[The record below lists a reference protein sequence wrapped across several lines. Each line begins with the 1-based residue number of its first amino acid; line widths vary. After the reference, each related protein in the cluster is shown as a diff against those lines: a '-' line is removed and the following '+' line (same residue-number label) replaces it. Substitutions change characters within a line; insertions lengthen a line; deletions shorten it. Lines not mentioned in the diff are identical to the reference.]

1 MSSTRIDDLDIR
13 VRDALTSWKKLDTID
28 VKILE
33 GVTQLG
39 PRNLSHV
46 AKSTQ
51 LPHTTVRFRVSRMT
65 RDALLFL
72 HLTPNTANMGL
83 KRAVVFI
90 EAAFGYETS
99 LMDFLKIN
107 DFWMFLCPI
116 YGQFEGS
123 AGIWAVP
130 YDKAREFQEFLKKLQ
145 DAGVARKIEVLW
157 TTSFHNVSVSSRWF
171 DESEEA
177 WAFDWDEWLEEA
189 ETIEGELP
197 SILVEPKDWPVNV
210 DYTDLLIIK
219 ELENDARMTLP
230 EISDKLEV
238 PLSKIKYH
246 YHEHVLKR
254 DLVAGYQ
261 VEIYRFPFPLCEIL
275 FFKFEF
281 DDQEKLDKFALSLL
295 DKPIAINIGKVLGK
309 NELISHIFLPKWQLR
324 RFIRALSILAK
335 RGRLKKYT
343 YYIQDM
349 YNTLRE
355 TIPYEHFKNNIWTYN
370 HKHQLDEIK
379 RLHKKSSN

>member
-13 VRDALTSWKKLDTID
+13 VRDALTSWKKMDAID

-39 PRNLSHV
+39 PRNLSQV
-46 AKSTQ
+46 AKSTR
-51 LPHTTVRFRVSRMT
+51 LPHTTVRFRISRMI

-72 HLTPNTANMGL
+72 HLTPNTSNMGL

-90 EAAFGYETS
+90 EAAFGHETS
-99 LMDFLKIN
+99 LMDFLKVN
-107 DFWMFLCPI
+107 DFWVFLCPI
-116 YGQFEGS
+116 YGPFEGS
-123 AGIWAVP
+123 AGIWEVP
-130 YDKAREFQEFLKKLQ
+130 HDKTREFQQFLGNLQ
-145 DAGVARKIEVLW
+145 DMGVAGKIEVLW

-171 DESEEA
+171 DAEEEA
-177 WAFDWDEWLEEA
+177 WAFDWEEWIDEVEA
-189 ETIEGELP
+189 IEGELP
-197 SILVEPKDWPVNV
+197 RILAEPRDWPVNI

-219 ELENDARMTLP
+219 ELEIDARKTLP
-230 EISDKLEV
+230 EISEKLGA

-246 YHEHVLKR
+246 YHEHVMKR
-254 DLVAGYQ
+254 DLVGGYQ

-281 DDQEKLDKFALSLL
+281 DDHEMLERFALSLL
-295 DKPIAINIGKVLGK
+295 DKPIAINIGKVLG
-309 NELISHIFLPKWQLR
+309 EEALVSHVFLPKWQLR
-324 RFIRALSILAK
+324 GFIRALSILAK
-335 RGRLKKYT
+335 RGCLKKYS

-355 TIPYEHFKNNIWTYN
+355 TIPYEHFKTNKWIYN
-370 HKHQLDEIK
+370 HEYHIDELK
-379 RLHKKSSN
+379 RLYHKVD